1 MQAVLS
7 HVLSFIREHSLF
19 TPGET
24 VVVAVSGGPDSVAL
38 LDLLT
43 RLPDLDLRLIVAH
56 LNHRLRG
63 NESEGDER
71 FVASLA
77 AAHGLPCVCESTD
90 VAELSRRERLSLE
103 DAGRRTR
110 YAFFDRVA
118 EQWGA
123 ASVALAH
130 HADDQAETLLLR
142 LLRGAGTTGLS
153 AMTPRTAGKY
163 VRPLLCLSRHQIEGY
178 LHARGLSFRTD
189 SSNTDI
195 TFLRNRI
202 RHELIPHLSRFN
214 PEISRTLAATA
225 DLLAVDE
232 EVLEA
237 ATDQALVRVSC
248 EGEGGGASFSVAALL
263 RESRG
268 IRYRLYRRVVALVK
282 GDLTAVSFRHIR
294 QIDDLVRSP
303 KPNLT
308 SVLPGGVRV
317 VRSYETIGFCG
328 NGSEV
333 PWEGELLVEGPGSY
347 LLPGGGEL
355 VVQVGVPPEELTL
368 LPEQG
373 CFDLARAPFPWLV
386 RGVRPGDRI
395 TPLGMTGSR
404 KVKELFIDAKV
415 PLPLRRTIPLV
426 FSDGELIWICGH
438 RVGECARVTA
448 ETARV
453 ARAEVRQRRLK

>member
-7 HVLSFIREHSLF
+7 QVLTFIREQSLF
-19 TPGET
+19 APGDR
-24 VVVAVSGGPDSVAL
+24 VVVAVSGGADSVAL
-38 LDLLT
+38 LDLLM
-43 RLPDLDLRLIVAH
+43 RLPDFHLQLVVAH

-63 NESEGDER
+63 DESNEDER
-71 FVASLA
+71 FVAAFA
-77 AAHGLPCVCESTD
+77 AAHRFPLECASVD

-103 DAGRRTR
+103 DAGRRAR

-118 EQWGA
+118 MQWSA

-130 HADDQAETLLLR
+130 HLDDQAETLLLR

-163 VRPLLCLSRHQIEGY
+163 VRPLLCLDRHQIEGY

-202 RHELIPHLSRFN
+202 RHELIPHLARFN
-214 PEISRTLAATA
+214 PEISRTLSVTA
-225 DLLAVDE
+225 DLLAADE
-232 EVLEA
+232 EVLA
-237 ATDQALVRVSC
+237 AAADQALTRVSC
-248 EGEGGGASFSVAALL
+248 EGREGGTSLSVAALL
-263 RESRG
+263 REPRG
-268 IRYRLYRRVVALVK
+268 LRYRLYRRAVALAK
-282 GDLTAVSFRHIR
+282 GDLAAVSFRHIR

-303 KPNLT
+303 KPNL
-308 SVLPGGVRV
+308 SCALPGRVTV
-317 VRSYETIGFCG
+317 VRSYGTIVFSGDG
-328 NGSEV
+328 PEA

-355 VVQVGVPPEELTL
+355 LVQVDAPSAELMLPPAE
-368 LPEQG
+368 G

-386 RGVRPGDRI
+386 RAFRAGDRI
-395 TPLGMTGSR
+395 VPLGMTGSR
-404 KVKELFIDAKV
+404 KVKDLFIDAKV
-415 PLPLRRTIPLV
+415 PLALRRTIPLV
-426 FSDGELIWICGH
+426 FSDGELIWVCGH
-438 RVGECARVTA
+438 RVGEGTRITA

-453 ARAEVRQRRLK
+453 VRAEVRQRRLK